1 MKLYRLDGFNL
12 REELS
17 DIVVIKRDGKR
28 VKFDSTKIAVAI
40 KKGFEAVD
48 SEYTLS
54 DINKV
59 FYDVIDVI
67 KDGNYDKIKIEQI
80 QDIIEEIMNQNGYI
94 DIAKAYSEY
103 REKRAQSR
111 ELFFDEKKKHKF
123 LKALENIGLDSKNGN
138 ADEYDFE
145 SINNRLIEYGEIV
158 SEKFATAYIMKKKF
172 SELHENGDI
181 YIKNIKYYPF
191 GTTENCQINLE
202 KLFQNGFSTKRC
214 SMRVPQSVVSYSMLA
229 LVAITNNQKDQ
240 FGEQSIPSFDYY
252 MAPGVLKTFKKEFKQ
267 TIYDILDYTDFDK
280 FIALNGIEREIEK
293 INSIDFDIS
302 VFYKFTRESE
312 QLKRMFRIVYEKAM
326 KKTNKQVYQSMEGFV
341 HDLNS
346 ICSECLTT
354 INIGTDISA
363 EGRIISFNLLR
374 AISEGLGE
382 NRKAISPK
390 VVFKVKK
397 GINFSKEDV
406 NYDLFLRACE
416 VVKDSDNISF
426 SFLDSDIN
434 TENYKIGDFNT
445 EVAYFENGTRIID
458 NFVDS
463 DRRVSAGRGVIA
475 TTVLNL
481 PRIALKSDGNLEL
494 FMEELERKLDLVK
507 DQLIESYE
515 IQSNKKVKSFPF
527 LMKEHVWI
535 DSERFEDENMK
546 IKKALKHGLLQVSFT
561 GLNEALIVLNG
572 KSHFESIESQ
582 KIGIKIVRFI
592 ANKVNEY
599 VNKYNL
605 NFVVAGNED
614 DEISKSFV
622 EIDRVLF
629 GNVKYV
635 TDKVKYTN
643 SFEVSESFDIK
654 KKIEVES
661 EYHNLTNGG
670 HKITISSN
678 NIEDT
683 VKLMYKNNIGYGVIN
698 YKK

>member
-1 MKLYRLDGFNL
+1 MDL

-40 KKGFEAVD
+40 KKGFDAVD

-59 FYDVIDVI
+59 FHDVIDVI
-67 KDGNYDKIKIEQI
+67 KDGNFDKIKIEQI
-80 QDIIEEIMNQNGYI
+80 QDIIEEIMNQNGYM
-94 DIAKAYSEY
+94 DIAKAYAEY
-103 REKRAQSR
+103 REKRSQSR

-123 LKALENIGLDSKNGN
+123 LKALENIGLDSKNGT
-138 ADEYDFE
+138 ADEYDFD

-214 SMRVPQSVVSYSMLA
+214 SMRAPQSIVSYSMLA
-229 LVAITNNQKDQ
+229 LVAITNNQRDQ
-240 FGEQSIPSFDYY
+240 FGEQSIPAFDYY

-293 INSIDFDIS
+293 ITSIDFDIS
-302 VFYKFTRESE
+302 IFYKFTRESE

-354 INIGTDISA
+354 INIGTDTSA
-363 EGRIISFNLLR
+363 EGRIISYNLLR
-374 AISEGLGE
+374 TISEGLGE
-382 NRKAISPK
+382 NRRAISPK

-397 GINFSKEDV
+397 GINLEKNDA
-406 NYDLFLRACE
+406 NYDLFSQACE
-416 VVKDSDNISF
+416 VVKVADNISF

-458 NFVDS
+458 NFVDE
-463 DRRVSAGRGVIA
+463 DRRISSGRGVIA
-475 TTVLNL
+475 STVLNL
-481 PRIALKSDGNLEL
+481 PRIALRCDGSFEN
-494 FMEELERKLDLVK
+494 FMDELEKKLDILK

-546 IKKALKHGLLQVSFT
+546 IKKALKHGLLQISFT

-572 KSHFESIESQ
+572 KSHAESTKSQ
-582 KIGIKIVRFI
+582 ELGMEIVRFI
-592 ANKVNEY
+592 ANKSNEY

-605 NFVVAGNED
+605 NFVVSGNEN
-614 DEISKSFV
+614 DEISQSFV

-629 GNVKYV
+629 GKIKNV
-635 TDKVKYTN
+635 TDKDRYTN
-643 SFEVSESFDIK
+643 SFEVDKAVDIK
-654 KKIEVES
+654 KKVEVES

-670 HKITISSN
+670 HKISVYS
-678 NIEDT
+678 DDVQKT
-683 VKLMYKNNIGYGVIN
+683 VDLMYRNNIGYGVIK
-698 YKK
+698 YKN

>member
-1 MKLYRLDGFNL
+1 MDL

-17 DIVVIKRDGKR
+17 DIVIIKRDGKR

-40 KKGFEAVD
+40 KKGFDAVD

-59 FYDVIDVI
+59 FHDVIDVI
-67 KDGNYDKIKIEQI
+67 KDGNFDKIKIEQI
-80 QDIIEEIMNQNGYI
+80 QDIIEEIMNQNGYM
-94 DIAKAYSEY
+94 DIAKAYAEY

-123 LKALENIGLDSKNGN
+123 LKALENIGLDSKNGT
-138 ADEYDFE
+138 AGEYDFD

-214 SMRVPQSVVSYSMLA
+214 SMRAPQSVVSYSMLA
-229 LVAITNNQKDQ
+229 LVAITNNQRDQ
-240 FGEQSIPSFDYY
+240 FGEQSIPAFDYY

-293 INSIDFDIS
+293 ITSIDFDIS
-302 VFYKFTRESE
+302 IFYKFTRESE

-354 INIGTDISA
+354 INIGTDTSA
-363 EGRIISFNLLR
+363 EGRIISYNLLR
-374 AISEGLGE
+374 TISEGLGE
-382 NRKAISPK
+382 NRRAISPK

-397 GINFSKEDV
+397 GINLEKNDI
-406 NYDLFLRACE
+406 NYDLFSQACE
-416 VVKDSDNISF
+416 VVKVADNISF

-458 NFVDS
+458 NFVDE
-463 DRRVSAGRGVIA
+463 DRRISSGRGVIA
-475 TTVLNL
+475 STVLNL
-481 PRIALKSDGNLEL
+481 PRIALRCDGSFEN
-494 FMEELERKLDLVK
+494 FMDELEKKLDIVK

-546 IKKALKHGLLQVSFT
+546 IKKALKHGLLQISFT

-572 KSHFESIESQ
+572 KSHAESTKSQ
-582 KIGIKIVRFI
+582 ELGMEIVRFI
-592 ANKVNEY
+592 ANKSNEY

-605 NFVVAGNED
+605 NFVVSGNEN
-614 DEISKSFV
+614 DEISQSFV

-629 GNVKYV
+629 GKIKNV
-635 TDKVKYTN
+635 TDKDRYTN
-643 SFEVSESFDIK
+643 SFEVDKAVYIK
-654 KKIEVES
+654 KKVEVES

-670 HKITISSN
+670 HKISVYS
-678 NIEDT
+678 DDVQKT
-683 VKLMYKNNIGYGVIN
+683 VDLMYKNNIGYGVIK
-698 YKK
+698 YKN

>member
-1 MKLYRLDGFNL
+1 MDLK
-12 REELS
+12 EELS

-40 KKGFEAVD
+40 KKGFDAVD
-48 SEYTLS
+48 SEYTLN

-59 FYDVIDVI
+59 FHDVIDVI
-67 KDGNYDKIKIEQI
+67 KYGKFDKIKIEQI
-80 QDIIEEIMNQNGYI
+80 QDIIEEIMNQNGYM
-94 DIAKAYSEY
+94 DIAKAYAEY

-123 LKALENIGLDSKNGN
+123 LKALENIGLDSKNGT
-138 ADEYDFE
+138 AGEYDFD

-214 SMRVPQSVVSYSMLA
+214 SMRAPQSVVSYSMLA
-229 LVAITNNQKDQ
+229 LVAITNNQRDQ
-240 FGEQSIPSFDYY
+240 FGEQSIPAFDYY

-293 INSIDFDIS
+293 ITSIDFDIS
-302 VFYKFTRESE
+302 IFYKFTRESE

-354 INIGTDISA
+354 INIGTDTSA
-363 EGRIISFNLLR
+363 EGRIISYNLLR
-374 AISEGLGE
+374 TISEGLGE
-382 NRKAISPK
+382 NRRAISPK

-397 GINFSKEDV
+397 GINLDKNDI
-406 NYDLFLRACE
+406 NYDLFLQACE
-416 VVKDSDNISF
+416 VVKVADNISF

-458 NFVDS
+458 NFVDD
-463 DRRVSAGRGVIA
+463 DRRISSGRGVIA
-475 TTVLNL
+475 STVLNL
-481 PRIALKSDGNLEL
+481 PRIALKCDGSFEN
-494 FMEELERKLDLVK
+494 FMDELEKKLDIVK

-546 IKKALKHGLLQVSFT
+546 IKKALKHGLLQISFT

-572 KSHFESIESQ
+572 KSHAESIKSQ
-582 KIGIKIVRFI
+582 ELGMEILRFI
-592 ANKVNEY
+592 ANKSNEY

-605 NFVVAGNED
+605 NFVVSGNEN
-614 DEISKSFV
+614 DEISQSFV

-629 GNVKYV
+629 GKIKNV
-635 TDKVKYTN
+635 TDKDRYTN
-643 SFEVSESFDIK
+643 SFEVDKAVDIK
-654 KKIEVES
+654 KKVEVES

-670 HKITISSN
+670 HKILVYS
-678 NIEDT
+678 DDVQKT
-683 VKLMYKNNIGYGVIN
+683 VDLMYRNNIGYGVIK
-698 YKK
+698 YKN

>member
-1 MKLYRLDGFNL
+1 MDL

-40 KKGFEAVD
+40 KKGFDAVD

-59 FYDVIDVI
+59 FHDVIDVI
-67 KDGNYDKIKIEQI
+67 KDGNFDKIKIEQI
-80 QDIIEEIMNQNGYI
+80 QDIIEEIMNQNGYM
-94 DIAKAYSEY
+94 DIAKAYAEY

-123 LKALENIGLDSKNGN
+123 LKALENIGLDSKNGT
-138 ADEYDFE
+138 ADEYDFD

-214 SMRVPQSVVSYSMLA
+214 SMRAPQSIVSYSMLA
-229 LVAITNNQKDQ
+229 LVAITNNQRDQ
-240 FGEQSIPSFDYY
+240 FGEQSIPAFDYY

-293 INSIDFDIS
+293 ITSIDFDIS
-302 VFYKFTRESE
+302 IFYKFTRESE

-354 INIGTDISA
+354 INIGTDTSA
-363 EGRIISFNLLR
+363 EGRIISYNLLR
-374 AISEGLGE
+374 TISEGLGE
-382 NRKAISPK
+382 NRRAISPK

-397 GINFSKEDV
+397 GINLEKNDV
-406 NYDLFLRACE
+406 NYDLFSQACE
-416 VVKDSDNISF
+416 VVKVADNISF

-458 NFVDS
+458 NFVDE
-463 DRRVSAGRGVIA
+463 DRRISSGRGVIA
-475 TTVLNL
+475 STVLNL
-481 PRIALKSDGNLEL
+481 PRIALRCDGSFEN
-494 FMEELERKLDLVK
+494 FMDELEKKLDILK

-546 IKKALKHGLLQVSFT
+546 IKKALKHGLLQISFT

-572 KSHFESIESQ
+572 KSHAESTKSQ
-582 KIGIKIVRFI
+582 ELGMEIVRFI
-592 ANKVNEY
+592 ANKSNEY

-605 NFVVAGNED
+605 NFVVSGNEN
-614 DEISKSFV
+614 DEISQSFV

-629 GNVKYV
+629 GKIKNV
-635 TDKVKYTN
+635 TDKDRYTN
-643 SFEVSESFDIK
+643 SFEVDKAVDIK
-654 KKIEVES
+654 KKVEVES

-670 HKITISSN
+670 HKILVYS
-678 NIEDT
+678 DDVQKT
-683 VKLMYKNNIGYGVIN
+683 VDLMYRNNIGYGVIK
-698 YKK
+698 YKN

>member
-1 MKLYRLDGFNL
+1 MDL

-40 KKGFEAVD
+40 KKGFDAVD

-59 FYDVIDVI
+59 FHDVIDVI
-67 KDGNYDKIKIEQI
+67 KDSNFDKIKIEQI
-80 QDIIEEIMNQNGYI
+80 QDIIEEIMNQNGYM
-94 DIAKAYSEY
+94 DIAKAYAEY

-123 LKALENIGLDSKNGN
+123 LKALENIGLDSKNGT
-138 ADEYDFE
+138 ADEYDFD

-214 SMRVPQSVVSYSMLA
+214 SMRAPQSIVSYSMLA
-229 LVAITNNQKDQ
+229 LVAITNNQRDQ
-240 FGEQSIPSFDYY
+240 FGEQSIPAFDYY

-293 INSIDFDIS
+293 ITSIDFDIS
-302 VFYKFTRESE
+302 IFYKFTRESE

-354 INIGTDISA
+354 INIGTDTSA
-363 EGRIISFNLLR
+363 EGRIISYNLLR
-374 AISEGLGE
+374 TISEGLGE
-382 NRKAISPK
+382 NRRAISPK

-397 GINFSKEDV
+397 GINLEKNDV
-406 NYDLFLRACE
+406 NYDLFSQACE
-416 VVKDSDNISF
+416 VVKVADNISF

-458 NFVDS
+458 NFVDE
-463 DRRVSAGRGVIA
+463 DRRISSGRGVIA
-475 TTVLNL
+475 STVLNL
-481 PRIALKSDGNLEL
+481 PRIALRCDGSFEN
-494 FMEELERKLDLVK
+494 FMDELEKKLDIVK

-546 IKKALKHGLLQVSFT
+546 IKKALKHGLLQISFT

-572 KSHFESIESQ
+572 KSHAESTKSQ
-582 KIGIKIVRFI
+582 ELGMEIDKFI
-592 ANKVNEY
+592 ANKSNEY

-605 NFVVAGNED
+605 NFVVSGNEN
-614 DEISKSFV
+614 DEISQSFV

-629 GNVKYV
+629 GKIKNV
-635 TDKVKYTN
+635 TDKDRYTN
-643 SFEVSESFDIK
+643 SFEVDKAVDIK
-654 KKIEVES
+654 KKVEVES

-670 HKITISSN
+670 HKISVYSDDVQKTI
-678 NIEDT
+678 D
-683 VKLMYKNNIGYGVIN
+683 LMYKNNIGYGVIK
-698 YKK
+698 YKN

>member
-1 MKLYRLDGFNL
+1 MDL

-40 KKGFEAVD
+40 KKGFDAVD

-59 FYDVIDVI
+59 FHDVIDVI
-67 KDGNYDKIKIEQI
+67 KDGNFDKIKIEQI
-80 QDIIEEIMNQNGYI
+80 QDIIEEIMNQNGYM
-94 DIAKAYSEY
+94 DIAKAYAEY
-103 REKRAQSR
+103 REKRSQSR

-123 LKALENIGLDSKNGN
+123 LKALENIGLDSKNGT
-138 ADEYDFE
+138 ADEYDFD

-214 SMRVPQSVVSYSMLA
+214 SMRAPQSIVSYSMLA
-229 LVAITNNQKDQ
+229 LVAITNNQRDQ
-240 FGEQSIPSFDYY
+240 FGEQSIPAFDYY

-293 INSIDFDIS
+293 ITSIDFDIS
-302 VFYKFTRESE
+302 IFYKFTRESE

-354 INIGTDISA
+354 INIGTDTSA
-363 EGRIISFNLLR
+363 EGRIISYNLLR
-374 AISEGLGE
+374 TISEGLGE
-382 NRKAISPK
+382 NRRAISPK

-397 GINFSKEDV
+397 GTNLEKNDV
-406 NYDLFLRACE
+406 NYDLFSQACE
-416 VVKDSDNISF
+416 VVKVADNISF

-458 NFVDS
+458 NFVDE
-463 DRRVSAGRGVIA
+463 DRRISSGRGVIA
-475 TTVLNL
+475 STVLNL
-481 PRIALKSDGNLEL
+481 PRIALRCDGSFEN
-494 FMEELERKLDLVK
+494 FMDELEKKLDILK

-546 IKKALKHGLLQVSFT
+546 IKKALKHGLLQISFT

-572 KSHFESIESQ
+572 KSHAESTKSQ
-582 KIGIKIVRFI
+582 ELGMEIVRFI
-592 ANKVNEY
+592 ANKSNEY

-605 NFVVAGNED
+605 NFVVSGNEN
-614 DEISKSFV
+614 DEISQSFV

-629 GNVKYV
+629 GKIKNV
-635 TDKVKYTN
+635 TDKDRYTN
-643 SFEVSESFDIK
+643 SFEVDKAVDIK
-654 KKIEVES
+654 KKVEVES

-670 HKITISSN
+670 HKISVYS
-678 NIEDT
+678 DDVQKT
-683 VKLMYKNNIGYGVIN
+683 VDLMYRNNIGYGVIK
-698 YKK
+698 YKN

>member
-1 MKLYRLDGFNL
+1 MDL

-40 KKGFEAVD
+40 KKGFDAVD

-59 FYDVIDVI
+59 FHDVIDVI
-67 KDGNYDKIKIEQI
+67 KDGNFDKIKIEQI
-80 QDIIEEIMNQNGYI
+80 QDIIEEIMNQNGYM
-94 DIAKAYSEY
+94 DIAKAYAEY

-123 LKALENIGLDSKNGN
+123 LKALENIGLDSKNGT
-138 ADEYDFE
+138 ADEYDFD

-214 SMRVPQSVVSYSMLA
+214 SMRAPQSIVSYSMLA
-229 LVAITNNQKDQ
+229 LVAITNNQRDQ
-240 FGEQSIPSFDYY
+240 FGEQSIPAFDYY

-293 INSIDFDIS
+293 ITSIDFDIS
-302 VFYKFTRESE
+302 IFYKFTRESE

-354 INIGTDISA
+354 INIGTDTSE
-363 EGRIISFNLLR
+363 EGRIISYNLLR
-374 AISEGLGE
+374 TISEGLGE
-382 NRKAISPK
+382 NRRAISPK

-397 GINFSKEDV
+397 GINLEKNDV
-406 NYDLFLRACE
+406 NYDLFSQACE
-416 VVKDSDNISF
+416 VVKVADNISF

-458 NFVDS
+458 NFVDE
-463 DRRVSAGRGVIA
+463 DRRISSGRGVIA
-475 TTVLNL
+475 STVLNL
-481 PRIALKSDGNLEL
+481 PRIALRCDGSFEN
-494 FMEELERKLDLVK
+494 FMDELEKKLDIVK

-546 IKKALKHGLLQVSFT
+546 IKKALKHGLLQISFT

-572 KSHFESIESQ
+572 KSHAESTKSQ
-582 KIGIKIVRFI
+582 ELGMEIVKFI
-592 ANKVNEY
+592 ANKSNEY

-605 NFVVAGNED
+605 NFVVSGNEN
-614 DEISKSFV
+614 DEISQSFV

-629 GNVKYV
+629 GKIKNV
-635 TDKVKYTN
+635 TDKDGYTN
-643 SFEVSESFDIK
+643 SFEVDKAVDIK
-654 KKIEVES
+654 KKVEVES

-670 HKITISSN
+670 HKILVYS
-678 NIEDT
+678 DDVQKT
-683 VKLMYKNNIGYGVIN
+683 VDLMYRNNIGYGVIK
-698 YKK
+698 YKN

>member
-1 MKLYRLDGFNL
+1 MDL

-40 KKGFEAVD
+40 KKGFDAVD

-59 FYDVIDVI
+59 FHDVIDVI
-67 KDGNYDKIKIEQI
+67 KDGNFDKIKIEQI
-80 QDIIEEIMNQNGYI
+80 QDIIEEIMNQNGYM
-94 DIAKAYSEY
+94 DIAKAYAEY

-123 LKALENIGLDSKNGN
+123 LKALENIGLDSKNGT
-138 ADEYDFE
+138 ADEYDFD

-202 KLFQNGFSTKRC
+202 KLFQNGFSTERC
-214 SMRVPQSVVSYSMLA
+214 SMRAPQSVVSYSMLA
-229 LVAITNNQKDQ
+229 LVAITNNQRDQ
-240 FGEQSIPSFDYY
+240 FGEQSIPAFDYY

-293 INSIDFDIS
+293 ITSIDFDIS
-302 VFYKFTRESE
+302 IFYKFTRESE

-354 INIGTDISA
+354 INIGTDTSA
-363 EGRIISFNLLR
+363 EGRIISYNLLR
-374 AISEGLGE
+374 TISEGLGE
-382 NRKAISPK
+382 NRRAVSPK

-397 GINFSKEDV
+397 GINLEKNDI
-406 NYDLFLRACE
+406 NYDLFSQACE
-416 VVKDSDNISF
+416 VVKVADNISF

-458 NFVDS
+458 NFVDE
-463 DRRVSAGRGVIA
+463 DRRISSGRGVIA
-475 TTVLNL
+475 STVLNL
-481 PRIALKSDGNLEL
+481 PRIALRCDGSLEN
-494 FMEELERKLDLVK
+494 FMDELEKKLDIVK

-546 IKKALKHGLLQVSFT
+546 IKKALKHGLLQISFT

-572 KSHFESIESQ
+572 KSHAESTKSQ
-582 KIGIKIVRFI
+582 ELGMEIVRFI
-592 ANKVNEY
+592 ANKSNEY

-605 NFVVAGNED
+605 NFVVSGNEN
-614 DEISKSFV
+614 DEISQSFV

-629 GNVKYV
+629 GKIKNV
-635 TDKVKYTN
+635 TDKDRYTN
-643 SFEVSESFDIK
+643 SFEVDKAVDIK
-654 KKIEVES
+654 KKVEVES

-670 HKITISSN
+670 HKISVYS
-678 NIEDT
+678 DDVQKT
-683 VKLMYKNNIGYGVIN
+683 VDLMYKNNIGYGVIK

>member
-1 MKLYRLDGFNL
+1 MDL

-40 KKGFEAVD
+40 KKGFDAVD

-59 FYDVIDVI
+59 FHDVIDVI
-67 KDGNYDKIKIEQI
+67 KDGNFDKIKIEQI
-80 QDIIEEIMNQNGYI
+80 QDIIEEIMNQNGYM
-94 DIAKAYSEY
+94 DIAKAYAEY

-123 LKALENIGLDSKNGN
+123 LKALENIGLDSKNGT
-138 ADEYDFE
+138 AGEYDFD

-181 YIKNIKYYPF
+181 HIKNIKYYPF

-214 SMRVPQSVVSYSMLA
+214 SMRAPQSVVSYSMLA
-229 LVAITNNQKDQ
+229 LVAITNNQRDQ
-240 FGEQSIPSFDYY
+240 FGEQSIPAFDYY

-293 INSIDFDIS
+293 ITSIDFDIS
-302 VFYKFTRESE
+302 IFYKFTRESE

-354 INIGTDISA
+354 INIGTDTSA
-363 EGRIISFNLLR
+363 EGRIISYNLLR
-374 AISEGLGE
+374 TISEGLGE
-382 NRKAISPK
+382 NRRAISPK

-397 GINFSKEDV
+397 GINLDKNDI
-406 NYDLFLRACE
+406 NYDLFLQACE
-416 VVKDSDNISF
+416 VVKVADNISF

-458 NFVDS
+458 NFVDE
-463 DRRVSAGRGVIA
+463 DRRISSGRGVIA
-475 TTVLNL
+475 STVLNL
-481 PRIALKSDGNLEL
+481 PRIALRCDGSFEN
-494 FMEELERKLDLVK
+494 FMDELEKKLDIVK

-546 IKKALKHGLLQVSFT
+546 IKKALKHGLLQISFT

-572 KSHFESIESQ
+572 KSHAESTKSQ
-582 KIGIKIVRFI
+582 ELGMEIVRFI
-592 ANKVNEY
+592 ENKSNEY

-605 NFVVAGNED
+605 NFVVSGNEN

-629 GNVKYV
+629 GKIKNV
-635 TDKVKYTN
+635 TDKEKYTN
-643 SFEVSESFDIK
+643 SFEVDKAVDIK
-654 KKIEVES
+654 KKVEVES

-670 HKITISSN
+670 HKISVYS
-678 NIEDT
+678 DDVQKT
-683 VKLMYKNNIGYGVIN
+683 VDLMYKNNIGYGVIK
-698 YKK
+698 YKN

>member
-1 MKLYRLDGFNL
+1 MDL

-17 DIVVIKRDGKR
+17 DIVVIKREGKR

-40 KKGFEAVD
+40 KKGFDAVD

-59 FYDVIDVI
+59 FHDVIDVI
-67 KDGNYDKIKIEQI
+67 KDGNFDKIKIEQI
-80 QDIIEEIMNQNGYI
+80 QDIIEEIMNQNGYM
-94 DIAKAYSEY
+94 DIAKAYAEY

-123 LKALENIGLDSKNGN
+123 LKALENIGLDSKNGT
-138 ADEYDFE
+138 ADEYDFD

-214 SMRVPQSVVSYSMLA
+214 SMRAPQSIVSYSMLA
-229 LVAITNNQKDQ
+229 LVAITNNQRDQ
-240 FGEQSIPSFDYY
+240 FGEQSIPAFDYY

-293 INSIDFDIS
+293 ITSIDFDIS
-302 VFYKFTRESE
+302 IFYKFTRESE

-354 INIGTDISA
+354 INIGTDTSA
-363 EGRIISFNLLR
+363 EGRIISYNLLR
-374 AISEGLGE
+374 TISEGLGE
-382 NRKAISPK
+382 NRRAISPK

-397 GINFSKEDV
+397 GINLEKNDA
-406 NYDLFLRACE
+406 NYDLFLQACE
-416 VVKDSDNISF
+416 VVKVADNISF

-458 NFVDS
+458 NFVDE
-463 DRRVSAGRGVIA
+463 DRRISSGRGVIA
-475 TTVLNL
+475 STVLNL
-481 PRIALKSDGNLEL
+481 PRIALRCDGSFEN
-494 FMEELERKLDLVK
+494 FMDELEKKLDIVK

-546 IKKALKHGLLQVSFT
+546 IKKALKHGLLQISFT

-572 KSHFESIESQ
+572 KSHAESTKSQ
-582 KIGIKIVRFI
+582 ELGMEIVRFI
-592 ANKVNEY
+592 ANKSNEY

-605 NFVVAGNED
+605 NFVVSGNEN
-614 DEISKSFV
+614 DEISQSFV

-629 GNVKYV
+629 GKIKNV
-635 TDKVKYTN
+635 TDKDRYTN
-643 SFEVSESFDIK
+643 SFEVDKAVDIK
-654 KKIEVES
+654 KKVEVES

-670 HKITISSN
+670 HKISVYS
-678 NIEDT
+678 DDVQKT
-683 VKLMYKNNIGYGVIN
+683 VDLMYKNNIGYGVIK
-698 YKK
+698 YKN

>member
-1 MKLYRLDGFNL
+1 MDL

-40 KKGFEAVD
+40 KKGFDAVD

-59 FYDVIDVI
+59 FHDVIDVI
-67 KDGNYDKIKIEQI
+67 KDGNFDKIKIEQI
-80 QDIIEEIMNQNGYI
+80 QDIIEEIMNQNGYM
-94 DIAKAYSEY
+94 DIAKAYAEY

-123 LKALENIGLDSKNGN
+123 LKALENIGLDSKNGT
-138 ADEYDFE
+138 ADEYDFD

-214 SMRVPQSVVSYSMLA
+214 SMRAPQSIVSYSMLA
-229 LVAITNNQKDQ
+229 LVAITNNQRDQ
-240 FGEQSIPSFDYY
+240 FGEQSIPAFDYY

-293 INSIDFDIS
+293 ITSIDFDIS
-302 VFYKFTRESE
+302 IFYKFTRESE

-354 INIGTDISA
+354 INIGTDTSA
-363 EGRIISFNLLR
+363 EGRIISYNLLR
-374 AISEGLGE
+374 TISEGLGE
-382 NRKAISPK
+382 NRRAISPK

-397 GINFSKEDV
+397 GINLDKNDI
-406 NYDLFLRACE
+406 NYDLFLQACE
-416 VVKDSDNISF
+416 VVKVADNISF

-458 NFVDS
+458 NFVDE
-463 DRRVSAGRGVIA
+463 DRRISSGRGVIA
-475 TTVLNL
+475 STVLNL
-481 PRIALKSDGNLEL
+481 PRIALRCDGSFEN
-494 FMEELERKLDLVK
+494 FMDELEKKLDIVK

-546 IKKALKHGLLQVSFT
+546 IKKALKHGLLQISFT

-572 KSHFESIESQ
+572 KSHAESTKSQ
-582 KIGIKIVRFI
+582 ELGMEIVRFI
-592 ANKVNEY
+592 ANKSNEY

-605 NFVVAGNED
+605 NFVVSGNEN
-614 DEISKSFV
+614 DEISQSFV

-629 GNVKYV
+629 GKIKNV
-635 TDKVKYTN
+635 TDKDRYTN
-643 SFEVSESFDIK
+643 SFEVDKAVDIK
-654 KKIEVES
+654 KKVEVES

-670 HKITISSN
+670 HKISIYS
-678 NIEDT
+678 DDVQKT
-683 VKLMYKNNIGYGVIN
+683 VDLMYRNNIGYGVIK
-698 YKK
+698 YKN

>member
-1 MKLYRLDGFNL
+1 MDL

-40 KKGFEAVD
+40 KKGFDAVD

-59 FYDVIDVI
+59 FHDVIDVI
-67 KDGNYDKIKIEQI
+67 KDSNFDKIKIEQI
-80 QDIIEEIMNQNGYI
+80 QDIIEEIMNQNGYM
-94 DIAKAYSEY
+94 DIAKAYAEY

-123 LKALENIGLDSKNGN
+123 LKALENIGLDSKNGT
-138 ADEYDFE
+138 ADEYDFD

-214 SMRVPQSVVSYSMLA
+214 SMRAPQSIVSYSMLA
-229 LVAITNNQKDQ
+229 LVAITNNQRDQ
-240 FGEQSIPSFDYY
+240 FGEQSIPAFDYY

-293 INSIDFDIS
+293 ITSIDFDIS
-302 VFYKFTRESE
+302 IFYKFTRESE

-354 INIGTDISA
+354 INIGTDTSA
-363 EGRIISFNLLR
+363 EGRIISYNLLR
-374 AISEGLGE
+374 TISEGLGE
-382 NRKAISPK
+382 NRRAISPK

-397 GINFSKEDV
+397 GINLEKNDA
-406 NYDLFLRACE
+406 NYDLFSQACE
-416 VVKDSDNISF
+416 VVKVADNISF

-458 NFVDS
+458 NFVDE
-463 DRRVSAGRGVIA
+463 DRRISSGRGVIA
-475 TTVLNL
+475 STVLNL
-481 PRIALKSDGNLEL
+481 PRIALRCDGSFEN
-494 FMEELERKLDLVK
+494 FMDELEKKLDIVK

-546 IKKALKHGLLQVSFT
+546 IKKALKHGLLQISFT

-572 KSHFESIESQ
+572 KSHAESTKSQ
-582 KIGIKIVRFI
+582 ELGMEIVRFI
-592 ANKVNEY
+592 ANKSNEY

-605 NFVVAGNED
+605 NFVVSGNEN
-614 DEISKSFV
+614 DEISQSFV

-629 GNVKYV
+629 GKIKNV
-635 TDKVKYTN
+635 TDKDRYTN
-643 SFEVSESFDIK
+643 SFEVDKAVDIK
-654 KKIEVES
+654 KKVEVES

-670 HKITISSN
+670 HKILVYS
-678 NIEDT
+678 DDVQKT
-683 VKLMYKNNIGYGVIN
+683 VDLMYRNNIGYGVIK
-698 YKK
+698 YKN

>member
-1 MKLYRLDGFNL
+1 M

-158 SEKFATAYIMKKKF
+158 SEKFATAYIMKKRF

-214 SMRVPQSVVSYSMLA
+214 SMRVPQSIVSYSMLA

-240 FGEQSIPSFDYY
+240 FGEQSIPAFDYY
-252 MAPGVLKTFKKEFKQ
+252 MAPGVLN
-267 TIYDILDYTDFDK
+267 ILDYTDFDK

-354 INIGTDISA
+354 INIGTDTSA

-458 NFVDS
+458 NFVDY

-643 SFEVSESFDIK
+643 SFEVPESLDIK

>member
-1 MKLYRLDGFNL
+1 M

-214 SMRVPQSVVSYSMLA
+214 SMRVPQSIVSYSMLA

-240 FGEQSIPSFDYY
+240 FGEQSIPAFDYY

-416 VVKDSDNISF
+416 VVKGSDNISF

-475 TTVLNL
+475 ATVLNL

-572 KSHFESIESQ
+572 KSHFESIELQ

-643 SFEVSESFDIK
+643 SFEVPESLDIK

>member
-1 MKLYRLDGFNL
+1 M

-80 QDIIEEIMNQNGYI
+80 QDIIEEIMNQNGYV

-123 LKALENIGLDSKNGN
+123 LKALENIGLDCKNGN

-214 SMRVPQSVVSYSMLA
+214 SMRVPQSIVSYSMLA

-592 ANKVNEY
+592 ANKINEY

-643 SFEVSESFDIK
+643 SFEVPESFDIK

-670 HKITISSN
+670 HKIIISSN

>member
-1 MKLYRLDGFNL
+1 M

-214 SMRVPQSVVSYSMLA
+214 SMRVPQSIVSYSMLA

-240 FGEQSIPSFDYY
+240 FGEQSIPAFDYY

-572 KSHFESIESQ
+572 KSHFESMESQ

-605 NFVVAGNED
+605 NFVVVGNED

-643 SFEVSESFDIK
+643 SFEVPESFDIK

-670 HKITISSN
+670 HKIIIFSN

>member
-1 MKLYRLDGFNL
+1 MDLK
-12 REELS
+12 EELS

-40 KKGFEAVD
+40 KKGFDAVD
-48 SEYTLS
+48 SEYTLN

-59 FYDVIDVI
+59 FHDVIDVI
-67 KDGNYDKIKIEQI
+67 KYGKFDKIKIEQI
-80 QDIIEEIMNQNGYI
+80 QDIIEEIMNQNGYM
-94 DIAKAYSEY
+94 DIAKAYAEY

-123 LKALENIGLDSKNGN
+123 LKALENIGLDSKNGT
-138 ADEYDFE
+138 AGEYDFD

-214 SMRVPQSVVSYSMLA
+214 SMRAPQSVVSYSMLA
-229 LVAITNNQKDQ
+229 LVAITNNQRDQ
-240 FGEQSIPSFDYY
+240 FGEQSIPAFDYY

-293 INSIDFDIS
+293 ITSIDFDIS
-302 VFYKFTRESE
+302 IFYKFTRESE

-354 INIGTDISA
+354 INIGTDTSA
-363 EGRIISFNLLR
+363 EGRIISYNLLR
-374 AISEGLGE
+374 TISEGLGE
-382 NRKAISPK
+382 NRRAISPK

-397 GINFSKEDV
+397 GINLDKNDI
-406 NYDLFLRACE
+406 NYDLFLQACE
-416 VVKDSDNISF
+416 VVKVADNISF

-458 NFVDS
+458 NFVDD
-463 DRRVSAGRGVIA
+463 DRRISSGRGVIA
-475 TTVLNL
+475 STVLNL
-481 PRIALKSDGNLEL
+481 PRIALKCDGRFEN
-494 FMEELERKLDLVK
+494 FMDELEKKLDIVK

-546 IKKALKHGLLQVSFT
+546 IKKALKHGLLQISFT

-572 KSHFESIESQ
+572 KSHAESTKSQ
-582 KIGIKIVRFI
+582 ELGMEIVRFI
-592 ANKVNEY
+592 ANKSNEY

-605 NFVVAGNED
+605 NFVVSGNEN
-614 DEISKSFV
+614 DEISQSFV

-629 GNVKYV
+629 GKIKNV
-635 TDKVKYTN
+635 TDKDRYTN
-643 SFEVSESFDIK
+643 SFEVDKAVDIK
-654 KKIEVES
+654 KKVEVES

-670 HKITISSN
+670 HKISVYS
-678 NIEDT
+678 DDVQKT
-683 VKLMYKNNIGYGVIN
+683 VDLMYKNNIGYGVIK
-698 YKK
+698 YKN

>member
-1 MKLYRLDGFNL
+1 MDLK
-12 REELS
+12 EELS

-40 KKGFEAVD
+40 KKGFDAVD
-48 SEYTLS
+48 SEYTLN

-59 FYDVIDVI
+59 FHDVIDVI
-67 KDGNYDKIKIEQI
+67 KYGKFDKIKIEQI
-80 QDIIEEIMNQNGYI
+80 QDIIEEIMNQNGYM
-94 DIAKAYSEY
+94 DIAKAYAEY

-123 LKALENIGLDSKNGN
+123 LKALENIGLDSKNGT
-138 ADEYDFE
+138 AGEYDFD

-214 SMRVPQSVVSYSMLA
+214 SMRAPQSVVSYSMLA
-229 LVAITNNQKDQ
+229 LVAITNNQRDQ
-240 FGEQSIPSFDYY
+240 FGEQSIPAFDYY

-293 INSIDFDIS
+293 ITSIDFDIS
-302 VFYKFTRESE
+302 IFYKFTRESE

-363 EGRIISFNLLR
+363 EGRIISYNLLR
-374 AISEGLGE
+374 TISEGLGE
-382 NRKAISPK
+382 NRRAISPK

-397 GINFSKEDV
+397 GINLDKNDI
-406 NYDLFLRACE
+406 NYDLFLQACE
-416 VVKDSDNISF
+416 VVKVADNISF

-458 NFVDS
+458 NFVDD
-463 DRRVSAGRGVIA
+463 DRRISSGRGVIA
-475 TTVLNL
+475 STVLNL
-481 PRIALKSDGNLEL
+481 PRIALKCDGSFEN
-494 FMEELERKLDLVK
+494 FMDELEKKLDIVK

-546 IKKALKHGLLQVSFT
+546 IKKALKHGLLQISFT

-572 KSHFESIESQ
+572 KSHAESTKSQ
-582 KIGIKIVRFI
+582 ELGMEIVRFI
-592 ANKVNEY
+592 ANKSNEY

-605 NFVVAGNED
+605 NFVVSGNEN
-614 DEISKSFV
+614 DEISQSFV

-629 GNVKYV
+629 GKIKNV
-635 TDKVKYTN
+635 TDKDRYTN
-643 SFEVSESFDIK
+643 SFEVDKAVDIK
-654 KKIEVES
+654 KKVEVES

-670 HKITISSN
+670 HKISIYS
-678 NIEDT
+678 DDVQKT
-683 VKLMYKNNIGYGVIN
+683 VDLMYRNNIGYGVIK
-698 YKK
+698 YKN

>member
-1 MKLYRLDGFNL
+1 MDL

-40 KKGFEAVD
+40 KKGFDAVD

-59 FYDVIDVI
+59 FHDVIDVI
-67 KDGNYDKIKIEQI
+67 KDSNFDKIKIEQI
-80 QDIIEEIMNQNGYI
+80 QDIIEEIMNQNGYM
-94 DIAKAYSEY
+94 DIAKAYAEY

-123 LKALENIGLDSKNGN
+123 LKALENIGLDSKNGT
-138 ADEYDFE
+138 ADEYDFD

-214 SMRVPQSVVSYSMLA
+214 SMRAPQSIVSYSMLA
-229 LVAITNNQKDQ
+229 LVAITNNQRDQ
-240 FGEQSIPSFDYY
+240 FGEQSIPAFDYY

-293 INSIDFDIS
+293 ITSIDFDIS
-302 VFYKFTRESE
+302 IFYKFTRESE

-354 INIGTDISA
+354 INIGTDTSA
-363 EGRIISFNLLR
+363 EGRIISYNLLR
-374 AISEGLGE
+374 TISEGLGE
-382 NRKAISPK
+382 NRRAISPK

-397 GINFSKEDV
+397 GINLEKNDA
-406 NYDLFLRACE
+406 NYDLFSQACE
-416 VVKDSDNISF
+416 VVKVADNISF

-458 NFVDS
+458 NFVDE
-463 DRRVSAGRGVIA
+463 DRRISSGRGVIA
-475 TTVLNL
+475 STVLNL
-481 PRIALKSDGNLEL
+481 PRIALRCDGSFEN
-494 FMEELERKLDLVK
+494 FMDELEKKLDIVK

-546 IKKALKHGLLQVSFT
+546 IKKALKHGLLQISFT

-572 KSHFESIESQ
+572 KSHAESTKSQ
-582 KIGIKIVRFI
+582 ELGMEIVRFI
-592 ANKVNEY
+592 ANKSNEY

-605 NFVVAGNED
+605 NFVVSGNEN
-614 DEISKSFV
+614 DEISQSFV

-629 GNVKYV
+629 GKIKNV
-635 TDKVKYTN
+635 TDKDGYTN
-643 SFEVSESFDIK
+643 SFEVDKAVDIK
-654 KKIEVES
+654 KKVEVES

-670 HKITISSN
+670 HKILVYSDDVQKTI
-678 NIEDT
+678 D
-683 VKLMYKNNIGYGVIN
+683 LMYKNNIGYGVIK
-698 YKK
+698 YKN

>member
-1 MKLYRLDGFNL
+1 M

-214 SMRVPQSVVSYSMLA
+214 SMRVPQSIVSYSMLA

-293 INSIDFDIS
+293 INSIDFDVS

-643 SFEVSESFDIK
+643 SFEVPESFDIK

-670 HKITISSN
+670 HKIIISSN

>member
-1 MKLYRLDGFNL
+1 MDL

-40 KKGFEAVD
+40 KKGFDAVD

-59 FYDVIDVI
+59 FHDVIDVI
-67 KDGNYDKIKIEQI
+67 KDGNFDKIKIEQI
-80 QDIIEEIMNQNGYI
+80 QDIIEEIMNQNGYM
-94 DIAKAYSEY
+94 DIAKAYAEY
-103 REKRAQSR
+103 REKRSQSR

-123 LKALENIGLDSKNGN
+123 LKALENIGLDSKNGT
-138 ADEYDFE
+138 ADEYDFD

-172 SELHENGDI
+172 SELHDNGDI

-191 GTTENCQINLE
+191 GTTENCQINFE

-214 SMRVPQSVVSYSMLA
+214 SMRAPQSIVSYSMLA
-229 LVAITNNQKDQ
+229 LVAITNNQRDQ
-240 FGEQSIPSFDYY
+240 FGEQSIPAFDYY

-293 INSIDFDIS
+293 ITSIDFDIS
-302 VFYKFTRESE
+302 IFYKFTRESE

-354 INIGTDISA
+354 INIGTDTSA
-363 EGRIISFNLLR
+363 EGRIISYNLLR
-374 AISEGLGE
+374 TISEGLGE
-382 NRKAISPK
+382 NRRAISPK

-397 GINFSKEDV
+397 GINLEKNDV
-406 NYDLFLRACE
+406 NYDLFSQACE
-416 VVKDSDNISF
+416 VVKVADNISF

-458 NFVDS
+458 NFVDE
-463 DRRVSAGRGVIA
+463 DRRISSGRGVIA
-475 TTVLNL
+475 STVLNL
-481 PRIALKSDGNLEL
+481 PRIALRCDGSFEN
-494 FMEELERKLDLVK
+494 FMDELEKKLDILK

-546 IKKALKHGLLQVSFT
+546 IKKALKHGLLQISFT

-572 KSHFESIESQ
+572 KSHAESTKSQ
-582 KIGIKIVRFI
+582 ELGMEIVRFI
-592 ANKVNEY
+592 ANKSNEY

-605 NFVVAGNED
+605 NFVVSGNEN
-614 DEISKSFV
+614 DEISQSFV

-629 GNVKYV
+629 GKIKNV
-635 TDKVKYTN
+635 TDKDRYTN
-643 SFEVSESFDIK
+643 SFEVDKAVDIK
-654 KKIEVES
+654 KKVEVES

-670 HKITISSN
+670 HKISVYS
-678 NIEDT
+678 DDVQKT
-683 VKLMYKNNIGYGVIN
+683 VDLMYRNNIGYGVIK
-698 YKK
+698 YKN

>member
-1 MKLYRLDGFNL
+1 MDL

-40 KKGFEAVD
+40 KKGFDAVD

-59 FYDVIDVI
+59 FHDVIDVI
-67 KDGNYDKIKIEQI
+67 KDGNFDKIKIEQI
-80 QDIIEEIMNQNGYI
+80 QDIIEEIMNQNGYM
-94 DIAKAYSEY
+94 DIAKAYAEY

-123 LKALENIGLDSKNGN
+123 LKALENIGLDSKNGT
-138 ADEYDFE
+138 ADEYDFD

-214 SMRVPQSVVSYSMLA
+214 SMRAPQSIVSYSMLA
-229 LVAITNNQKDQ
+229 LVAITNNQMDQ
-240 FGEQSIPSFDYY
+240 FGEQSIPAFDYY

-293 INSIDFDIS
+293 ITSIDFDIS
-302 VFYKFTRESE
+302 IFYKFTRESE

-354 INIGTDISA
+354 INIGTDTSA
-363 EGRIISFNLLR
+363 EGRIISYNLLR
-374 AISEGLGE
+374 TISEGLGE
-382 NRKAISPK
+382 NRRAISPK
-390 VVFKVKK
+390 LVFKVKK
-397 GINFSKEDV
+397 GINLEKNDI
-406 NYDLFLRACE
+406 NYDLFSQACE
-416 VVKDSDNISF
+416 VVKVADNISF

-458 NFVDS
+458 NFVDE
-463 DRRVSAGRGVIA
+463 DRRISSGRGVIA
-475 TTVLNL
+475 STVLNL
-481 PRIALKSDGNLEL
+481 PRIALRCDGSFEN
-494 FMEELERKLDLVK
+494 FMDELEKKLDIVK

-546 IKKALKHGLLQVSFT
+546 IKKALKHGLLQISFT

-572 KSHFESIESQ
+572 KSHAESTKSQ
-582 KIGIKIVRFI
+582 ELGMEIVKFI
-592 ANKVNEY
+592 ANKSNEY

-605 NFVVAGNED
+605 NFVVSGNEN
-614 DEISKSFV
+614 DEISQSFV

-629 GNVKYV
+629 GKIKNV
-635 TDKVKYTN
+635 TDKDRYTN
-643 SFEVSESFDIK
+643 SFEVDKAVDIK
-654 KKIEVES
+654 KKVEVES

-670 HKITISSN
+670 HKISVYSDDVQKTI
-678 NIEDT
+678 D
-683 VKLMYKNNIGYGVIN
+683 LMYKNDIGYGVIK
-698 YKK
+698 YKN

>member
-1 MKLYRLDGFNL
+1 MNL

-40 KKGFEAVD
+40 KKGFDAVD

-59 FYDVIDVI
+59 FHDVIDVI
-67 KDGNYDKIKIEQI
+67 KDGNFDKIKIEQI
-80 QDIIEEIMNQNGYI
+80 QDIIEEIMNQNGYM
-94 DIAKAYSEY
+94 DIAKAYAEY

-123 LKALENIGLDSKNGN
+123 LKALENIGLDSKNGT
-138 ADEYDFE
+138 ADEYDFD

-214 SMRVPQSVVSYSMLA
+214 SMRAPQSIVSYSMLA
-229 LVAITNNQKDQ
+229 LVAITNNQMDQ
-240 FGEQSIPSFDYY
+240 FGEQSIPAFDYY

-293 INSIDFDIS
+293 ITSIDFDIS
-302 VFYKFTRESE
+302 IFYKFTRESE

-354 INIGTDISA
+354 INIGTDTSA
-363 EGRIISFNLLR
+363 EGRIISYNLLR
-374 AISEGLGE
+374 TISEGLGE
-382 NRKAISPK
+382 NRRAISPK

-397 GINFSKEDV
+397 GINLEKNDI
-406 NYDLFLRACE
+406 NYDLFSQACE
-416 VVKDSDNISF
+416 VVKVADNISF

-458 NFVDS
+458 NFVDE
-463 DRRVSAGRGVIA
+463 DRRISSGRGIIA
-475 TTVLNL
+475 STVLNL
-481 PRIALKSDGNLEL
+481 PRIALRCDGSFEN
-494 FMEELERKLDLVK
+494 FMDELEKKLDIVK

-546 IKKALKHGLLQVSFT
+546 IKKALKHGLLQISFT

-572 KSHFESIESQ
+572 KSHAESTKSQ
-582 KIGIKIVRFI
+582 ELGMEIVRFI
-592 ANKVNEY
+592 ANKSNEY

-605 NFVVAGNED
+605 NFVVSGNEN
-614 DEISKSFV
+614 DEISQSFV

-629 GNVKYV
+629 GKIKNV
-635 TDKVKYTN
+635 TDKDRYTN
-643 SFEVSESFDIK
+643 SFEVDKAVDIK
-654 KKIEVES
+654 KKVEVES

-670 HKITISSN
+670 HKISVYS
-678 NIEDT
+678 DDVQKT
-683 VKLMYKNNIGYGVIN
+683 VDLMYRNNIGYGVIK
-698 YKK
+698 YKN

>member
-1 MKLYRLDGFNL
+1 M

-40 KKGFEAVD
+40 KKGFDAVD

-59 FYDVIDVI
+59 FHDVIDVI
-67 KDGNYDKIKIEQI
+67 KDGSFDKIKIEQI
-80 QDIIEEIMNQNGYI
+80 QDIIEEIMNKNGYM
-94 DIAKAYSEY
+94 DIAKAYAEY

-123 LKALENIGLDSKNGN
+123 LKALENIGLDSKNGT
-138 ADEYDFE
+138 ADEYDFD

-214 SMRVPQSVVSYSMLA
+214 SMRAPQSVVSYSMLA
-229 LVAITNNQKDQ
+229 LVAITNNQRDQ
-240 FGEQSIPSFDYY
+240 FGEQSIPAFDYY

-293 INSIDFDIS
+293 ITSIDFDIS
-302 VFYKFTRESE
+302 IFYKFTRESE

-354 INIGTDISA
+354 INIGTDTSA
-363 EGRIISFNLLR
+363 EGRIISYNLLR
-374 AISEGLGE
+374 TISEGLGE
-382 NRKAISPK
+382 NRRAISPK

-397 GINFSKEDV
+397 GINLDKNDI
-406 NYDLFLRACE
+406 NYDLFMQACE
-416 VVKDSDNISF
+416 VVKVADNISF

-458 NFVDS
+458 NFVDE
-463 DRRVSAGRGVIA
+463 DRRISSGRGVIA
-475 TTVLNL
+475 STVLNL
-481 PRIALKSDGNLEL
+481 PRIALRCDGSFEN
-494 FMEELERKLDLVK
+494 FMDELEKKLDIVK

-546 IKKALKHGLLQVSFT
+546 IKKALKHGLLQISFT

-572 KSHFESIESQ
+572 KSHAESAKSQ
-582 KIGIKIVRFI
+582 ELGMEIVRFI
-592 ANKVNEY
+592 ANKSNEY

-605 NFVVAGNED
+605 NFVVSGNEN
-614 DEISKSFV
+614 DEISQSFV

-629 GNVKYV
+629 GKIKNV
-635 TDKVKYTN
+635 TDKARYTN
-643 SFEVSESFDIK
+643 SFEVDKAVDIK
-654 KKIEVES
+654 KKVEVES

-670 HKITISSN
+670 HKISVYS
-678 NIEDT
+678 DDVQKT
-683 VKLMYKNNIGYGVIN
+683 VDLMYRNNIGYGVIK
-698 YKK
+698 YKN

>member
-1 MKLYRLDGFNL
+1 MDLK
-12 REELS
+12 EELS

-40 KKGFEAVD
+40 KKGFDAVD
-48 SEYTLS
+48 SEYTLN

-59 FYDVIDVI
+59 FHDVIDVI
-67 KDGNYDKIKIEQI
+67 KYGKFDKIKIEQI
-80 QDIIEEIMNQNGYI
+80 QDIIEEIMNQNGYM
-94 DIAKAYSEY
+94 DIAKAYAEY

-123 LKALENIGLDSKNGN
+123 LKALENIGLDSKNGT
-138 ADEYDFE
+138 AGEYDFD

-202 KLFQNGFSTKRC
+202 KLFHNGFSTKRC
-214 SMRVPQSVVSYSMLA
+214 SMRAPQSVVSYSMLA
-229 LVAITNNQKDQ
+229 LVAITNNQRDQ
-240 FGEQSIPSFDYY
+240 FGEQSIPAFDYY

-293 INSIDFDIS
+293 ITSIDFDIS
-302 VFYKFTRESE
+302 IFYKFTRESE
-312 QLKRMFRIVYEKAM
+312 QLKRRFRIVYEKAM

-354 INIGTDISA
+354 INIGTDTSA
-363 EGRIISFNLLR
+363 EGRIISYNLLR
-374 AISEGLGE
+374 TISEGLGE
-382 NRKAISPK
+382 NRRAISPK

-397 GINFSKEDV
+397 GINLDKNDI
-406 NYDLFLRACE
+406 NYDLFLQACE
-416 VVKDSDNISF
+416 VVKVADNISF

-458 NFVDS
+458 NFVDD
-463 DRRVSAGRGVIA
+463 DRRISSGRGVIA
-475 TTVLNL
+475 STVLNL
-481 PRIALKSDGNLEL
+481 PRIALKCEGSFEN
-494 FMEELERKLDLVK
+494 FMDELEKKLDIVK

-546 IKKALKHGLLQVSFT
+546 IKKALKHGLLQISFT

-572 KSHFESIESQ
+572 KSHAESTKSQ
-582 KIGIKIVRFI
+582 ELGMEIVRFI
-592 ANKVNEY
+592 ANKSNEY

-605 NFVVAGNED
+605 NFVVSGNEN
-614 DEISKSFV
+614 DEISQSFV

-629 GNVKYV
+629 GKIKNV
-635 TDKVKYTN
+635 TDKDRYTN
-643 SFEVSESFDIK
+643 SFEVDKAVDIK
-654 KKIEVES
+654 KKVEVES

-670 HKITISSN
+670 HKISVYS
-678 NIEDT
+678 DDVQKT
-683 VKLMYKNNIGYGVIN
+683 VDLMYKNNIGYGVIK
-698 YKK
+698 YKN

>member
-1 MKLYRLDGFNL
+1 M

-214 SMRVPQSVVSYSMLA
+214 SMRVPQSIVSYSMLA

-240 FGEQSIPSFDYY
+240 FGEQSIPAFDYY

-475 TTVLNL
+475 ATVLNL

-572 KSHFESIESQ
+572 KSHFESVESQ

-614 DEISKSFV
+614 DEISRSFV

-635 TDKVKYTN
+635 TDKVRYTN
-643 SFEVSESFDIK
+643 SFEVPESFDIK

-670 HKITISSN
+670 HKIIISCN

>member
-1 MKLYRLDGFNL
+1 MDL

-40 KKGFEAVD
+40 KKGFDAVD

-59 FYDVIDVI
+59 FHDVIDVI
-67 KDGNYDKIKIEQI
+67 KDGNFDKIKIEQI
-80 QDIIEEIMNQNGYI
+80 QDIIEEIMNQNGYM
-94 DIAKAYSEY
+94 DIAKAYAEY

-123 LKALENIGLDSKNGN
+123 LKALENIGLDSKNGT
-138 ADEYDFE
+138 ADEYDFD

-214 SMRVPQSVVSYSMLA
+214 SMRAPQSIVSYSMLA
-229 LVAITNNQKDQ
+229 LVAITNNQMDQ
-240 FGEQSIPSFDYY
+240 FGEQSIPAFDYY

-293 INSIDFDIS
+293 ITSIDFDIS
-302 VFYKFTRESE
+302 IFYKFTRESE

-354 INIGTDISA
+354 INIGTDTSA
-363 EGRIISFNLLR
+363 EGRIISYNLLR
-374 AISEGLGE
+374 TISEGLGE
-382 NRKAISPK
+382 NRRAISPK

-397 GINFSKEDV
+397 GINLEKNDI
-406 NYDLFLRACE
+406 NYDLFSQACE
-416 VVKDSDNISF
+416 VVKVADNISF

-458 NFVDS
+458 NFVDE
-463 DRRVSAGRGVIA
+463 DRRISSGRGVIA
-475 TTVLNL
+475 STVLNL
-481 PRIALKSDGNLEL
+481 PRIALRCDGSFEN
-494 FMEELERKLDLVK
+494 FMDELEKKLDIVK

-546 IKKALKHGLLQVSFT
+546 IKKALKHGLLQISFT

-572 KSHFESIESQ
+572 KSHAESTKSQ
-582 KIGIKIVRFI
+582 ELGMEIVRFI
-592 ANKVNEY
+592 ANKSNEY

-605 NFVVAGNED
+605 NFVVSGNEN
-614 DEISKSFV
+614 DEISQSFV

-629 GNVKYV
+629 GKIKNV
-635 TDKVKYTN
+635 TDKDRYTN
-643 SFEVSESFDIK
+643 SFEVDKAVDIK
-654 KKIEVES
+654 KKVEVES

-670 HKITISSN
+670 HKISVYS
-678 NIEDT
+678 DDVQKT
-683 VKLMYKNNIGYGVIN
+683 VDLMYRNNIGYGVIK
-698 YKK
+698 YKN

>member
-1 MKLYRLDGFNL
+1 MNL

-40 KKGFEAVD
+40 KKGFDAVD

-59 FYDVIDVI
+59 FHDVIDVI
-67 KDGNYDKIKIEQI
+67 KDGNFDKIKIEQI
-80 QDIIEEIMNQNGYI
+80 QDIIEEIMNQNGYM
-94 DIAKAYSEY
+94 DIAKAYAEY

-123 LKALENIGLDSKNGN
+123 LKALENIGLDSKNGT
-138 ADEYDFE
+138 ADEYDFD

-214 SMRVPQSVVSYSMLA
+214 SMRAPQSIVSYSMLA
-229 LVAITNNQKDQ
+229 LVAITNNQRDQ
-240 FGEQSIPSFDYY
+240 FGEQSIPAFDYY

-293 INSIDFDIS
+293 ITSIDFDIS
-302 VFYKFTRESE
+302 IFYKFTRESE

-354 INIGTDISA
+354 INIGTDTSA
-363 EGRIISFNLLR
+363 EGRIISYNLLR
-374 AISEGLGE
+374 TISEGLGE
-382 NRKAISPK
+382 NRRAISPK

-397 GINFSKEDV
+397 GINLEKNDA
-406 NYDLFLRACE
+406 NYDLFSQACE
-416 VVKDSDNISF
+416 VVKVADNISF

-458 NFVDS
+458 NFVDE
-463 DRRVSAGRGVIA
+463 DRRISSGRGVIA
-475 TTVLNL
+475 STVLNL
-481 PRIALKSDGNLEL
+481 PRIALRCDGSFEN
-494 FMEELERKLDLVK
+494 FMDELEKKLDIVK

-546 IKKALKHGLLQVSFT
+546 IKKALKHGLLQISFT

-572 KSHFESIESQ
+572 KSHAESAKSQ
-582 KIGIKIVRFI
+582 ELGMEIVRFI
-592 ANKVNEY
+592 ANKSNEY

-605 NFVVAGNED
+605 NFVVSGNEN
-614 DEISKSFV
+614 DEISQSFV

-629 GNVKYV
+629 GKIKNV
-635 TDKVKYTN
+635 TDKDRYTN
-643 SFEVSESFDIK
+643 SFEVDKAVDIK
-654 KKIEVES
+654 KKVEVES

-670 HKITISSN
+670 HKILVYS
-678 NIEDT
+678 DDVQKT
-683 VKLMYKNNIGYGVIN
+683 VDLMYRNNIGYGVIK
-698 YKK
+698 YKN

>member
-1 MKLYRLDGFNL
+1 M

-214 SMRVPQSVVSYSMLA
+214 SMRVPQSIVSYSMLA

-240 FGEQSIPSFDYY
+240 FGEQSIPAFDYY

-354 INIGTDISA
+354 INIGTDVSA

-463 DRRVSAGRGVIA
+463 DRRISAGRGVIA
-475 TTVLNL
+475 ATVLNL

-643 SFEVSESFDIK
+643 SFEVPESFNIK

-670 HKITISSN
+670 HKIIIFSN

>member
-1 MKLYRLDGFNL
+1 MDL

-40 KKGFEAVD
+40 KKGFDAVD

-59 FYDVIDVI
+59 FHDVIDVI
-67 KDGNYDKIKIEQI
+67 KDGNFDKIKIEQI
-80 QDIIEEIMNQNGYI
+80 QDIIEEIMNQNGYM
-94 DIAKAYSEY
+94 DIAKAYAEY

-123 LKALENIGLDSKNGN
+123 LKALENIGLDSKNGT
-138 ADEYDFE
+138 ADEYDFD

-214 SMRVPQSVVSYSMLA
+214 SMRAPQSIVSYSMLA
-229 LVAITNNQKDQ
+229 LVAITNNQRDQ
-240 FGEQSIPSFDYY
+240 FGEQSIPAFDYY

-293 INSIDFDIS
+293 ITSIDFDIS
-302 VFYKFTRESE
+302 IFYKFTRESE

-354 INIGTDISA
+354 INIGTDTSA
-363 EGRIISFNLLR
+363 EGRIISYNLLR
-374 AISEGLGE
+374 TISEGLGE
-382 NRKAISPK
+382 NRRAISPK

-397 GINFSKEDV
+397 GINLEKNDV
-406 NYDLFLRACE
+406 NYDLFSQACE
-416 VVKDSDNISF
+416 VVKVADNISF

-458 NFVDS
+458 NFVDE
-463 DRRVSAGRGVIA
+463 DRRISSGRGVIA
-475 TTVLNL
+475 STVLNL
-481 PRIALKSDGNLEL
+481 PRIALRCDGSFEN
-494 FMEELERKLDLVK
+494 FMDELEKKLDIVK

-546 IKKALKHGLLQVSFT
+546 IKKALKHGLLQISFT

-572 KSHFESIESQ
+572 KSHAESTKSQELGIE
-582 KIGIKIVRFI
+582 IVRFI
-592 ANKVNEY
+592 ANKSNEY

-605 NFVVAGNED
+605 NFVVSGNEN
-614 DEISKSFV
+614 DEISQSFV

-629 GNVKYV
+629 GKIKNV
-635 TDKVKYTN
+635 TDKDRYTN
-643 SFEVSESFDIK
+643 SFEVDKAVDIK
-654 KKIEVES
+654 KKVEVES

-670 HKITISSN
+670 HKISVYS
-678 NIEDT
+678 DDVQKT
-683 VKLMYKNNIGYGVIN
+683 VDLMYRNNIGYGVIK
-698 YKK
+698 YKN

>member
-1 MKLYRLDGFNL
+1 MDL

-40 KKGFEAVD
+40 KKGFDAVD

-59 FYDVIDVI
+59 FHDVIDVI
-67 KDGNYDKIKIEQI
+67 KDGNFDKIKIEQI
-80 QDIIEEIMNQNGYI
+80 QDIIEEIMNQNGYM
-94 DIAKAYSEY
+94 DIAKAYAEY

-123 LKALENIGLDSKNGN
+123 LKALENIGLDSKNGT
-138 ADEYDFE
+138 ADEYDFD

-214 SMRVPQSVVSYSMLA
+214 SMRAPQSIVSYSMLA
-229 LVAITNNQKDQ
+229 LVAITNNQRDQ
-240 FGEQSIPSFDYY
+240 FGEQSIPAFDYY

-293 INSIDFDIS
+293 ITSIDFDIS
-302 VFYKFTRESE
+302 IFYKFTRESE

-354 INIGTDISA
+354 INIGTDTSA
-363 EGRIISFNLLR
+363 EGRIISYNLLR
-374 AISEGLGE
+374 TISEGLGE
-382 NRKAISPK
+382 NRRAISSK

-397 GINFSKEDV
+397 GINLEKNDV
-406 NYDLFLRACE
+406 NYDLFSQACE
-416 VVKDSDNISF
+416 VVKLADNISF

-458 NFVDS
+458 NFVDE
-463 DRRVSAGRGVIA
+463 DRRISSGRGVIA
-475 TTVLNL
+475 STVLNL
-481 PRIALKSDGNLEL
+481 PRIALRCDGSFEN
-494 FMEELERKLDLVK
+494 FMDELEKKLDIVK

-546 IKKALKHGLLQVSFT
+546 IKKALKHGLLQISFT

-572 KSHFESIESQ
+572 KSHAESTKSQ
-582 KIGIKIVRFI
+582 ELGMEIVRFI
-592 ANKVNEY
+592 ANKSNEY

-605 NFVVAGNED
+605 NFVVSGNEN
-614 DEISKSFV
+614 DEISQSFV

-629 GNVKYV
+629 GKIKNV
-635 TDKVKYTN
+635 TDKDRYTN
-643 SFEVSESFDIK
+643 SFEVDKAVDIK
-654 KKIEVES
+654 KKVEVES

-670 HKITISSN
+670 HKILVYS
-678 NIEDT
+678 DDVQKT
-683 VKLMYKNNIGYGVIN
+683 VDLMYRNNIGYGVIK
-698 YKK
+698 YKN

>member
-1 MKLYRLDGFNL
+1 MDL

-40 KKGFEAVD
+40 KKGFDAVD
-48 SEYTLS
+48 SEYTLN

-59 FYDVIDVI
+59 FHDVIDVI
-67 KDGNYDKIKIEQI
+67 KYGKFDKIKIEQI
-80 QDIIEEIMNQNGYI
+80 QDIIEEIMNQNGYM
-94 DIAKAYSEY
+94 DIAKAYAEY

-123 LKALENIGLDSKNGN
+123 LKALENIGLDSKNGT
-138 ADEYDFE
+138 AGEYDFD

-214 SMRVPQSVVSYSMLA
+214 SMRAPQSVVSYSMLA
-229 LVAITNNQKDQ
+229 LVAITNNQRDQ
-240 FGEQSIPSFDYY
+240 FGEQSIPAFDYY

-293 INSIDFDIS
+293 ITSIDFDIS
-302 VFYKFTRESE
+302 IFYKFTRESE

-354 INIGTDISA
+354 INIGTDTSA
-363 EGRIISFNLLR
+363 EGRIISYNLLR
-374 AISEGLGE
+374 TISEGLGE
-382 NRKAISPK
+382 NRRAISPK

-397 GINFSKEDV
+397 GINLDKNDI
-406 NYDLFLRACE
+406 NYDLFLQACE
-416 VVKDSDNISF
+416 VVKVADNISF

-458 NFVDS
+458 NFVDD
-463 DRRVSAGRGVIA
+463 DRRISSGRGVIA
-475 TTVLNL
+475 STVLNL
-481 PRIALKSDGNLEL
+481 PRIALKCDGSFEN
-494 FMEELERKLDLVK
+494 FMDELEKKLDIVK

-546 IKKALKHGLLQVSFT
+546 IKKALKHGLLQISFT

-572 KSHFESIESQ
+572 KSHAESIKSQ
-582 KIGIKIVRFI
+582 ELGMEIVRFI
-592 ANKVNEY
+592 ANKSNEY

-605 NFVVAGNED
+605 NFVVSGNEN
-614 DEISKSFV
+614 DEISQSFV

-629 GNVKYV
+629 GKIKNV
-635 TDKVKYTN
+635 TDKDRYTN
-643 SFEVSESFDIK
+643 SFEVDKAVDIK
-654 KKIEVES
+654 KKVEVES

-670 HKITISSN
+670 HKISLYS
-678 NIEDT
+678 DDVQKT
-683 VKLMYKNNIGYGVIN
+683 VDLMYKNNIGYGVIK
-698 YKK
+698 YKN

>member
-1 MKLYRLDGFNL
+1 MDL

-40 KKGFEAVD
+40 KKGFDAVD

-59 FYDVIDVI
+59 FHDVIDVI
-67 KDGNYDKIKIEQI
+67 KDGNFDKIKIEQI
-80 QDIIEEIMNQNGYI
+80 QDIIEEIMNQNGYM
-94 DIAKAYSEY
+94 DIAKAYAEY

-123 LKALENIGLDSKNGN
+123 LKALENIGLDSKNGT
-138 ADEYDFE
+138 ADEYDFD

-214 SMRVPQSVVSYSMLA
+214 SMRAPQSIVSYSMLA
-229 LVAITNNQKDQ
+229 LVAITNNQRDQ
-240 FGEQSIPSFDYY
+240 FGEQSIPAFDYY

-293 INSIDFDIS
+293 ITSIDFDIS
-302 VFYKFTRESE
+302 IFYKFTRESE

-354 INIGTDISA
+354 INIGTDTSA
-363 EGRIISFNLLR
+363 EGRIISYNLLR
-374 AISEGLGE
+374 TISEGLGE
-382 NRKAISPK
+382 NRRAISPK

-397 GINFSKEDV
+397 GINLEKNDV
-406 NYDLFLRACE
+406 NYDLFSQACE
-416 VVKDSDNISF
+416 VVKVADNISF

-458 NFVDS
+458 NFVDE
-463 DRRVSAGRGVIA
+463 DRRISSGRGVIA
-475 TTVLNL
+475 STVLNL
-481 PRIALKSDGNLEL
+481 PRIALRCDGSFEN
-494 FMEELERKLDLVK
+494 FMDELEKKLDIVK

-515 IQSNKKVKSFPF
+515 IQNNKKVKSFPF

-546 IKKALKHGLLQVSFT
+546 IKKALKHGLLQISFT

-572 KSHFESIESQ
+572 KSHAESTKSQ
-582 KIGIKIVRFI
+582 ELGMEIVRFI
-592 ANKVNEY
+592 ANKSNEY

-605 NFVVAGNED
+605 NFVVSGNEN
-614 DEISKSFV
+614 DEISQSFV

-629 GNVKYV
+629 GKIKNV
-635 TDKVKYTN
+635 TDKDRYTN
-643 SFEVSESFDIK
+643 SFEVDKAVDIK
-654 KKIEVES
+654 KKVEVES

-670 HKITISSN
+670 HKISIYS
-678 NIEDT
+678 DDVQKT
-683 VKLMYKNNIGYGVIN
+683 VDLMYRNNIGYGVIK
-698 YKK
+698 YKN

>member
-1 MKLYRLDGFNL
+1 MDL

-40 KKGFEAVD
+40 KKGFDAVD

-59 FYDVIDVI
+59 FHDVIDVI
-67 KDGNYDKIKIEQI
+67 KDGNFDKIKIEQI
-80 QDIIEEIMNQNGYI
+80 QDIIEEIMNQNGYM
-94 DIAKAYSEY
+94 DIAKAYAEY
-103 REKRAQSR
+103 REKRSQSR

-123 LKALENIGLDSKNGN
+123 LKALENIGLDSKNGT
-138 ADEYDFE
+138 ADEYDFD

-214 SMRVPQSVVSYSMLA
+214 SMRAPQSIVSYSMLA
-229 LVAITNNQKDQ
+229 LVAITNNQRDQ
-240 FGEQSIPSFDYY
+240 FGEQSIPAFDYY

-280 FIALNGIEREIEK
+280 FIAINGIEREIEK
-293 INSIDFDIS
+293 ITSVDFDIS
-302 VFYKFTRESE
+302 IFYKFTRESE

-354 INIGTDISA
+354 INIGTDTSA
-363 EGRIISFNLLR
+363 EGRIISYNLLR
-374 AISEGLGE
+374 TISEGLGE
-382 NRKAISPK
+382 NRRAISPK

-397 GINFSKEDV
+397 GINLEKNDV
-406 NYDLFLRACE
+406 NYDLFSQACE
-416 VVKDSDNISF
+416 VVKVADNISF

-458 NFVDS
+458 NFVDE
-463 DRRVSAGRGVIA
+463 DRRISSGRGVIA
-475 TTVLNL
+475 STVLNL
-481 PRIALKSDGNLEL
+481 PRIALRCDGSFEN
-494 FMEELERKLDLVK
+494 FMDELEKKLDILK

-546 IKKALKHGLLQVSFT
+546 IKKALKHGLLQISFT

-572 KSHFESIESQ
+572 KSHAESTKSQ
-582 KIGIKIVRFI
+582 ELGMEIVRFI
-592 ANKVNEY
+592 ANKSNEY

-605 NFVVAGNED
+605 NFVVSGNEN
-614 DEISKSFV
+614 DEISQSFV

-629 GNVKYV
+629 GKIKNV
-635 TDKVKYTN
+635 TDKDRYTN
-643 SFEVSESFDIK
+643 SFEVDKAVDIK
-654 KKIEVES
+654 KKVEVES

-670 HKITISSN
+670 HKISVYS
-678 NIEDT
+678 DDVQKT
-683 VKLMYKNNIGYGVIN
+683 VDLMYRNNIGYGVIK
-698 YKK
+698 YKN

>member
-1 MKLYRLDGFNL
+1 MDL

-40 KKGFEAVD
+40 KKGFDAVD

-59 FYDVIDVI
+59 FHDVIDVI
-67 KDGNYDKIKIEQI
+67 KDGNFDKIKIEQI
-80 QDIIEEIMNQNGYI
+80 QDIIEEIMNQNGYM
-94 DIAKAYSEY
+94 DIAKAYAEY

-123 LKALENIGLDSKNGN
+123 LKALENIGLDSKNGT
-138 ADEYDFE
+138 ADEYDFD

-214 SMRVPQSVVSYSMLA
+214 SMRAPQSIVSYSMLA
-229 LVAITNNQKDQ
+229 LVAITNNQMDQ
-240 FGEQSIPSFDYY
+240 FGEQSIPAFDYY

-293 INSIDFDIS
+293 ITSIDFDIS
-302 VFYKFTRESE
+302 IFYKFTRESE

-354 INIGTDISA
+354 INIGTDTSA
-363 EGRIISFNLLR
+363 EGRIISYNLLR
-374 AISEGLGE
+374 TISEGLGE
-382 NRKAISPK
+382 NRRAISPK

-397 GINFSKEDV
+397 GINLEKNDI
-406 NYDLFLRACE
+406 NYDLFSQAWE
-416 VVKDSDNISF
+416 VVKVADNISF

-458 NFVDS
+458 NFVDE
-463 DRRVSAGRGVIA
+463 DRRISSGRGVIA
-475 TTVLNL
+475 STVLNL
-481 PRIALKSDGNLEL
+481 PRIALRCDGSFEN
-494 FMEELERKLDLVK
+494 FMDEFEKKLDIVK

-546 IKKALKHGLLQVSFT
+546 IKKALKHGLLQISFT

-572 KSHFESIESQ
+572 KSHAESTKSQ
-582 KIGIKIVRFI
+582 ELGMEIVRFI
-592 ANKVNEY
+592 ANKSNEY

-605 NFVVAGNED
+605 NFVVSGNEN
-614 DEISKSFV
+614 DEISQSFV

-629 GNVKYV
+629 GKIKNV
-635 TDKVKYTN
+635 TDKDRYTN
-643 SFEVSESFDIK
+643 SFEVDKAVDIK
-654 KKIEVES
+654 KKVEVES

-670 HKITISSN
+670 HKISVYS
-678 NIEDT
+678 DDVQKT
-683 VKLMYKNNIGYGVIN
+683 VDLMYRNNIGYGVIK
-698 YKK
+698 YKN

>member
-1 MKLYRLDGFNL
+1 MDL

-40 KKGFEAVD
+40 KKGFDAVD

-59 FYDVIDVI
+59 FHDVIDVI
-67 KDGNYDKIKIEQI
+67 KDGNFDKIKIEQI
-80 QDIIEEIMNQNGYI
+80 QDIIEEIMNQNGYM
-94 DIAKAYSEY
+94 DIAKAYAEY
-103 REKRAQSR
+103 REKRSQSR

-123 LKALENIGLDSKNGN
+123 LKALENIGLDSKNGT
-138 ADEYDFE
+138 ADEYDFD

-181 YIKNIKYYPF
+181 YIKNIKYYLF

-214 SMRVPQSVVSYSMLA
+214 SMRAPQSIVSYSMLA
-229 LVAITNNQKDQ
+229 LVAITNNQRDQ
-240 FGEQSIPSFDYY
+240 FGEQSIPAFDYY

-293 INSIDFDIS
+293 ITSIDFDIS
-302 VFYKFTRESE
+302 IFYKFTRESE

-354 INIGTDISA
+354 INIGTDTSA
-363 EGRIISFNLLR
+363 EGRIISYNLLR
-374 AISEGLGE
+374 TISEGLGE
-382 NRKAISPK
+382 NRRAISPK

-397 GINFSKEDV
+397 GINLEKNDI
-406 NYDLFLRACE
+406 NYDLFSQACE
-416 VVKDSDNISF
+416 VVKVADNISF

-458 NFVDS
+458 NFVDE
-463 DRRVSAGRGVIA
+463 DRRISSGRGVIA
-475 TTVLNL
+475 STVLNL
-481 PRIALKSDGNLEL
+481 PRIALRCDGSFEN
-494 FMEELERKLDLVK
+494 FMDELEKKLDIVK

-546 IKKALKHGLLQVSFT
+546 IKKALKHGLLQISFT

-572 KSHFESIESQ
+572 KSHAESTKSQ
-582 KIGIKIVRFI
+582 ELGMEIVKFI
-592 ANKVNEY
+592 ANKSNEY

-605 NFVVAGNED
+605 NFVVSGNEN
-614 DEISKSFV
+614 DEISQSFV

-629 GNVKYV
+629 GKIKNV
-635 TDKVKYTN
+635 TDKDGYTN
-643 SFEVSESFDIK
+643 SFEVDKAVDIK
-654 KKIEVES
+654 KKVEVES

-670 HKITISSN
+670 HKISVYSDDVQKTI
-678 NIEDT
+678 D
-683 VKLMYKNNIGYGVIN
+683 LMYKNNIGYGVIK
-698 YKK
+698 YKN

>member
-1 MKLYRLDGFNL
+1 MDL

-40 KKGFEAVD
+40 KKGFDAVD

-59 FYDVIDVI
+59 FHDVIDVI
-67 KDGNYDKIKIEQI
+67 KDGNFDKIKIEQI
-80 QDIIEEIMNQNGYI
+80 QDIIEEIMNQNGYM
-94 DIAKAYSEY
+94 DIAKAYAEY

-123 LKALENIGLDSKNGN
+123 LKALENIGLDSKNGT
-138 ADEYDFE
+138 ADEYDFD

-214 SMRVPQSVVSYSMLA
+214 SMRAPQSIVSYSMLA
-229 LVAITNNQKDQ
+229 LVAITNNQRDQ
-240 FGEQSIPSFDYY
+240 FGEQSIPAFDYY

-293 INSIDFDIS
+293 ITSIDFDIS
-302 VFYKFTRESE
+302 IFYKFTRESE

-354 INIGTDISA
+354 ISY
-363 EGRIISFNLLR
+363 NLLR
-374 AISEGLGE
+374 TISEGLGE
-382 NRKAISPK
+382 NRRAISPK

-397 GINFSKEDV
+397 GINLEKNDI
-406 NYDLFLRACE
+406 NYDLFSQACE
-416 VVKDSDNISF
+416 VVKVADNISF

-458 NFVDS
+458 NFVDE
-463 DRRVSAGRGVIA
+463 DRRISSGRGVIA
-475 TTVLNL
+475 STVLNL
-481 PRIALKSDGNLEL
+481 PRIALRCDGSFEN
-494 FMEELERKLDLVK
+494 FMDELEKKLDIVK

-546 IKKALKHGLLQVSFT
+546 IKKALKHGLLQISFT

-572 KSHFESIESQ
+572 KSHAESTKSQ
-582 KIGIKIVRFI
+582 ELGMEIVKFI
-592 ANKVNEY
+592 ANKSNEY

-605 NFVVAGNED
+605 NFVVSGNEN
-614 DEISKSFV
+614 DEISQSFV

-629 GNVKYV
+629 GKIKNV
-635 TDKVKYTN
+635 TDKDRYTN
-643 SFEVSESFDIK
+643 SFEVDKAVDIK
-654 KKIEVES
+654 KKVEVES

-670 HKITISSN
+670 HKISLYS
-678 NIEDT
+678 DDVQKT
-683 VKLMYKNNIGYGVIN
+683 VNLMYKNNIGYGVIK
-698 YKK
+698 YKN

>member
-1 MKLYRLDGFNL
+1 MDL

-40 KKGFEAVD
+40 KKGFDAVD

-59 FYDVIDVI
+59 FHDVIDVI
-67 KDGNYDKIKIEQI
+67 KDGNFDKIKIEQI
-80 QDIIEEIMNQNGYI
+80 QDIIEEIMNQNGYM
-94 DIAKAYSEY
+94 DIAKAYAEY

-123 LKALENIGLDSKNGN
+123 LKALENIGLDSKNGT
-138 ADEYDFE
+138 ADEYDFD

-214 SMRVPQSVVSYSMLA
+214 SMRAPQSIVSYSMLA
-229 LVAITNNQKDQ
+229 LVAITNNQRDQ
-240 FGEQSIPSFDYY
+240 FGEQSIPAFDYY

-293 INSIDFDIS
+293 ITSIDFDIS
-302 VFYKFTRESE
+302 IFYKFTRESE

-354 INIGTDISA
+354 INIGTDTSA
-363 EGRIISFNLLR
+363 EGRIISYNLLR
-374 AISEGLGE
+374 TISEGLGE
-382 NRKAISPK
+382 NRRAISPK

-397 GINFSKEDV
+397 GINLEKNDA
-406 NYDLFLRACE
+406 NYDLFSQACE
-416 VVKDSDNISF
+416 VVKVADNISF

-458 NFVDS
+458 NFVDE
-463 DRRVSAGRGVIA
+463 DRRISSGRGVIA
-475 TTVLNL
+475 STVLNL
-481 PRIALKSDGNLEL
+481 PRIALRCDGSFEN
-494 FMEELERKLDLVK
+494 FMDELEKKLDIVK

-546 IKKALKHGLLQVSFT
+546 IKKALKHGLLQISFT

-572 KSHFESIESQ
+572 KSHAESTKSQ
-582 KIGIKIVRFI
+582 ELGMEIVRFI
-592 ANKVNEY
+592 ANKSNEY

-605 NFVVAGNED
+605 NFVVSGNEN

-629 GNVKYV
+629 GKIKNV
-635 TDKVKYTN
+635 TDKEKYTN
-643 SFEVSESFDIK
+643 SFEVDEAVDVK
-654 KKIEVES
+654 KKVEVES

-670 HKITISSN
+670 HKILVYS
-678 NIEDT
+678 DDVQKT
-683 VKLMYKNNIGYGVIN
+683 VDLMYKNNIGYGVIK
-698 YKK
+698 YKN

>member
-1 MKLYRLDGFNL
+1 MDLK
-12 REELS
+12 EELS

-40 KKGFEAVD
+40 KKGFDAVD
-48 SEYTLS
+48 SEYTLN

-59 FYDVIDVI
+59 FHDVIDVI
-67 KDGNYDKIKIEQI
+67 KYGKFDKIKIEQI
-80 QDIIEEIMNQNGYI
+80 QDIIEEIMNQNGYM
-94 DIAKAYSEY
+94 DIAKAYAEY

-123 LKALENIGLDSKNGN
+123 LKALENIGLDSKNGT
-138 ADEYDFE
+138 AGEYDFD

-214 SMRVPQSVVSYSMLA
+214 SMRAPQSVVSYSMLA
-229 LVAITNNQKDQ
+229 LVAITNNQRDQ
-240 FGEQSIPSFDYY
+240 FGEQSIPAFDYY

-293 INSIDFDIS
+293 ITSIDFDIS
-302 VFYKFTRESE
+302 IFYKFTRESE

-354 INIGTDISA
+354 INIGTDTSA
-363 EGRIISFNLLR
+363 EGRIISYNLLR
-374 AISEGLGE
+374 TISEGLGE
-382 NRKAISPK
+382 NRRAISPK

-397 GINFSKEDV
+397 GINLDKNDI
-406 NYDLFLRACE
+406 NYDLFLQACE
-416 VVKDSDNISF
+416 VVKVADNISF

-458 NFVDS
+458 NFVDD
-463 DRRVSAGRGVIA
+463 DRRISSGRGVIA
-475 TTVLNL
+475 STVLNL
-481 PRIALKSDGNLEL
+481 PRIALKCDGSFEN
-494 FMEELERKLDLVK
+494 FMDELEKKLDIVK

-546 IKKALKHGLLQVSFT
+546 IKKALKHGLLQISFT

-572 KSHFESIESQ
+572 KSHAESTKSQ
-582 KIGIKIVRFI
+582 ELGMEIVRFI
-592 ANKVNEY
+592 ANKSNEY

-605 NFVVAGNED
+605 NFVVSGNEN
-614 DEISKSFV
+614 DEISQSFV

-629 GNVKYV
+629 GKIKNV
-635 TDKVKYTN
+635 TDKDRYTN
-643 SFEVSESFDIK
+643 SFEVDKAVDIK
-654 KKIEVES
+654 KKVEVES

-670 HKITISSN
+670 HKISVYS
-678 NIEDT
+678 DDVQKT
-683 VKLMYKNNIGYGVIN
+683 VDLMYRNNIGYGVIK
-698 YKK
+698 YKN

>member
-1 MKLYRLDGFNL
+1 MNL

-40 KKGFEAVD
+40 KKGFDAVD

-59 FYDVIDVI
+59 FHDVIDVI
-67 KDGNYDKIKIEQI
+67 KDGNFDKIKIEQI
-80 QDIIEEIMNQNGYI
+80 QDIIEEIMNQNGYM
-94 DIAKAYSEY
+94 DIAKAYAEY

-123 LKALENIGLDSKNGN
+123 LKALENIGLDSKNGT
-138 ADEYDFE
+138 ADEYDFD

-172 SELHENGDI
+172 SELHDNGDI

-214 SMRVPQSVVSYSMLA
+214 SMRAPQSIVSYSMLA
-229 LVAITNNQKDQ
+229 LVAITNNQRDQ
-240 FGEQSIPSFDYY
+240 FGEQSIPAFDYY

-293 INSIDFDIS
+293 ITSIDIDIS
-302 VFYKFTRESE
+302 IFYKFTRESE

-354 INIGTDISA
+354 INIGTDTSA
-363 EGRIISFNLLR
+363 EGRIISYNLLR
-374 AISEGLGE
+374 TISEGLGE
-382 NRKAISPK
+382 NRRAISPK

-397 GINFSKEDV
+397 GINLEKNDA
-406 NYDLFLRACE
+406 NYDLFSQACE
-416 VVKDSDNISF
+416 VVKVADNISF

-458 NFVDS
+458 NFVDE
-463 DRRVSAGRGVIA
+463 DRRISSGRGVIA
-475 TTVLNL
+475 STVLNL
-481 PRIALKSDGNLEL
+481 PRIALRCDGSFEN
-494 FMEELERKLDLVK
+494 FMDELEKKLDIVK

-546 IKKALKHGLLQVSFT
+546 IKKALKHGLLQISFT

-572 KSHFESIESQ
+572 KSHAESTKSQ
-582 KIGIKIVRFI
+582 ELGMEIVRFI
-592 ANKVNEY
+592 ANKSNEY

-605 NFVVAGNED
+605 NFVVSGNEN
-614 DEISKSFV
+614 DEISQSFV

-629 GNVKYV
+629 GKIKNV
-635 TDKVKYTN
+635 TDKDRYTN
-643 SFEVSESFDIK
+643 SFEVDKAVDIK
-654 KKIEVES
+654 KKVEVES

-670 HKITISSN
+670 HKILVYS
-678 NIEDT
+678 DDVQKT
-683 VKLMYKNNIGYGVIN
+683 VDLMYRNNIGYGVIK
-698 YKK
+698 YKN